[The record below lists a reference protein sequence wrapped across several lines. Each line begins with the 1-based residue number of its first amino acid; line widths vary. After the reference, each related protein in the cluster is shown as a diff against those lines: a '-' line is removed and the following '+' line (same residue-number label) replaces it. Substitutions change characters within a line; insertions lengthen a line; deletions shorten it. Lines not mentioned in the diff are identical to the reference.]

1 MNLQPDHVQPD
12 PDLPQRRRRQL
23 RRAAWIAALVLVLA
37 AALFAAVAPQA
48 WAALPRTMA
57 AVKPALVVLH
67 LVLIALL
74 WLRWSV
80 VIAWLHRHGWVH
92 AQKVK
97 LALSMRGQ
105 VVTLLLVLEL
115 VVVVRW
121 PLDWL

>member
-1 MNLQPDHVQPD
+1 MSEQPGLVQPD

-23 RRAAWIAALVLVLA
+23 RRAAWIAAVGLVLV
-37 AALFAAVAPQA
+37 AALFAALAPQA

-57 AVKPALVVLH
+57 AVKPVLVVLH

-80 VIAWLHRHGWVH
+80 VIAWLHRNGWVH